1 MAQLRKYLNCLSGW
15 DEVSAAVEAHAAE
28 LPHMEMV
35 RPELQG
41 LIEEALSLA
50 AQLNALRASKQ
61 QARKRLLQVIRLGQG
76 MVDVMRT
83 AARQRFGP
91 DSEILAEFGVQPFR
105 GRPRASQS
113 ETPDPDNPESPT
125 PTPAP
130 ETTK

>member
-1 MAQLRKYLNCLSGW
+1 MARLRRYLNCLNGW
-15 DEVSAAVEAHAAE
+15 DEVGAAVEAHSKE

-35 RPELQG
+35 RPELLG
-41 LIEEALSLA
+41 MLEEARSLVV
-50 AQLNALRASKQ
+50 QVNALTASKQ
-61 QARKRLLQVIRLGQG
+61 EAFKKLQQVLRSGEA

-91 DSEILAEFGVQPFR
+91 DSEILVEFGVNPFR
-105 GRPRASQS
+105 GRPRAS
-113 ETPDPDNPESPT
+113 ETETPESPT